1 MRRITLWSLS
11 TITVLMLLL
20 SYRTSTSSMPGSS
33 VAAGRSVGALAAN
46 GSTTPTDSG
55 TTPSGT
61 GSPSS
66 STGKPTSTSTST
78 SKKPSATSAAGA
90 TKTYTGSS
98 IDTNYGPVQVQITV
112 VDGKITRS
120 KVTRVPWNDGRDQE
134 INGYAVPILNQ
145 EAVQAQ
151 SGTIDMVSGATFTSD
166 GYIQSLQSA
175 IDKAHL

>member
-1 MRRITLWSLS
+1 VRRITLWSLS
-11 TITVLMLLL
+11 TITILVLLL

-33 VAAGRSVGALAAN
+33 VAAGRNGGDVAAN

-55 TTPSGT
+55 TTPSGRS
-61 GSPSS
+61 SPSS
-66 STGKPTSTSTST
+66 GAGSST
-78 SKKPSATSAAGA
+78 SKKHSATSSSGAAG
-90 TKTYTGSS
+90 TYTGTS

-112 VDGKITRS
+112 VDGKVTRS
-120 KVTRVPWNDGRDQE
+120 KVTQVPWNDRRDQE

-175 IDKAHL
+175 IDQAHL

>member
-11 TITVLMLLL
+11 TITILVLLL
-20 SYRTSTSSMPGSS
+20 SYRTSTSSLPGSS
-33 VAAGRSVGALAAN
+33 VAAGRTGGDVSAN
-46 GSTTPTDSG
+46 GPATPADSG

-61 GSPSS
+61 SSPPS
-66 STGKPTSTSTST
+66 STGTPKS
-78 SKKPSATSAAGA
+78 SATTAAGA
-90 TKTYTGSS
+90 TKTYTGTS
-98 IDTNYGPVQVQITV
+98 IDTSYGPVQVQITV
-112 VDGKITRS
+112 VDGKVTKS
-120 KVTRVPWNDGRDQE
+120 KVTQVPWNDRRDQE
-134 INGYAVPILNQ
+134 INGYAVPILNK

>member
-11 TITVLMLLL
+11 TITILMLLL

-33 VAAGRSVGALAAN
+33 VAAGRSVGDIAAN

-66 STGKPTSTSTST
+66 STGTPT

-151 SGTIDMVSGATFTSD
+151 SGTIDMVSGATFTSE